1 MSAIG
6 IVIVWNLN
14 MSGDFKSPEG
24 EANNGGVPVVSRS
37 DLSQD
42 QQESV
47 DRFTRFL
54 TNNSSNLQLMTTM
67 LSLIEHPDAPND
79 ELLKMLEGLRSNGGS
94 PIVDRSAG
102 GGFTDSVTNSSTLE
116 NIEIAAQFTGLPA
129 GFTSVANSSE
139 DESTKA
145 SLTGTFTDLT
155 KQEHVIT
162 SGFDTFEDG
171 SILNDGISFAASIV
185 GDVDI
190 TSLYT
195 LANFLK
201 NKLKK
206 APNNGALQNQVIPI
220 AAGLVTGL
228 SSPNDANIRRRERQK
243 QNFDDLTVQNRSRDD
258 NLLALFRDAIDS
270 NQNYKLNPK
279 QIARIKE
286 TLGDERV
293 DFLVK
298 RYELKKDALT
308 LDDLRMLMIGI
319 LSHSDTKWFNNR
331 FIENLLI
338 YCGIT
343 DDQKDLGVEHQQI
356 QQLRKE
362 INIDPRVWE
371 RIKKT
376 TRDGTFN
383 EVVRHIKRVIPKRW
397 DSVVPARF
405 KANDD
410 FKKDLEVA
418 LTITNIEAWQ
428 NKGDLKKQI
437 FAANEY
443 LFKKLAR
450 FDWKDG
456 DSIQILEADGKKC
469 FYTVKNLINESGCH
483 GFVLVPKDPK
493 ESLDLKIVFKGY
505 SLGKEM
511 IDMEKDTPHRRF
523 VQHKQTIFSNLNNII
538 ADFKATVPSD
548 KQEAV
553 SINVGGQGTGGALA
567 QMLINEL
574 ATYQAANASA
584 ALSNDEFQKK
594 LQENIE
600 AQIQYELENGKKSKK
615 LLTADPRQYVS
626 RIQQLATDYF
636 RQTKADLD
644 KIPNNQLASIKKFTV
659 TTTNSAGIKTETRNN
674 FIQTLAIL
682 EQLAPITIECYKTM
696 VGGDAVQQTGVTDLG
711 AYMPHKLMP
720 TTLLK
725 INSGL
730 EGAYKE
736 HLAKIA
742 MSASLIVVAATL
754 ASVSHGAVIPIM
766 HVLPINPIAQANIIN
781 DHVRKLLSNAIAAHR
796 DCYGDQI
803 DFVNYQLMSNAP
815 DDDSR
820 ATLNK
825 ELSIKITE
833 FTNRFYRT
841 LKKTAYGMS
850 EVIEKKSLG
859 LTQDQQSVP
868 AIASF
873 PNPMNLAFS
882 DDSSI
887 FQSVS
892 SQELVLGALQLDGE
906 TEEYGETEE
915 VIIKED
921 QEAMQDLTRELMS
934 MLEAGHEVVATNG
947 EKFLHDFA
955 ETGDLDAVKNFLYI
969 NGEINVDVDVNA
981 KNNNGETALHLAAKN
996 GHLAIVEELFKMPVH
1011 AQAKNNDGE
1020 TALHLAAKNGHIDIV
1035 EVILAKGRMDIN
1047 TTNKR
1052 QETALHIAARNGHT
1066 DIVISLSSSG
1076 VKIDTTNN
1084 NGETALHIA
1093 AKNDRREVVDAL
1105 LGLMTEETINI
1116 KNKDGKTALYLAVES
1131 ESTGTVEE
1139 FFRSSTR
1146 RGNININVDAS
1157 SPPDHR
1163 SILRVAVGTGNVE
1176 IFNLLLK
1183 HGAVL
1188 ENINDLLQTAVENE
1202 HVEIVGELV
1211 EYVIGLNKPIM
1222 FGGWRQKNVEEEN
1235 ARINCLTKV
1244 LHFAAKKGRV
1254 DIIKNL
1260 LEKGVQ
1266 VDAKDANNKTA
1277 LHFAAEAGEPEVVA
1291 MLLEHK
1297 AKLDVK
1303 DKNGQTPL
1311 HLAVINAPARNS
1323 INEEDEKRYV
1333 QVINNLTA
1341 RGVDPT
1347 IRKIARTS
1355 FNQTVRDM
1363 FPESVLS
1370 SVEKSW
1376 PTQKT
1381 TTSNPLKLD
1390 TSSDLTLNG
1399 VMEPM
1404 PQKLQRPEPK
1414 RKK

>member
-1 MSAIG
+1 LSAIG

-410 FKKDLEVA
+410 FKQDLEVA

-511 IDMEKDTPHRRF
+511 IDMEKDTPHRKF
-523 VQHKQTIFSNLNNII
+523 IQHKQTIFSNLNDII

-682 EQLAPITIECYKTM
+682 EQLSPITIECYKTM

-981 KNNNGETALHLAAKN
+981 K
-996 GHLAIVEELFKMPVH
+996 
-1011 AQAKNNDGE
+1011 
-1020 TALHLAAKNGHIDIV
+1020 
-1035 EVILAKGRMDIN
+1035 
-1047 TTNKR
+1047 
-1052 QETALHIAARNGHT
+1052 
-1066 DIVISLSSSG
+1066 
-1076 VKIDTTNN
+1076 NN

>member
-1 MSAIG
+1 
-6 IVIVWNLN
+6 

-410 FKKDLEVA
+410 FKQDLEVA

-511 IDMEKDTPHRRF
+511 IDMEKDTPHRKF
-523 VQHKQTIFSNLNNII
+523 IQHKQTIFSNLNDII

-674 FIQTLAIL
+674 FIQALAIL

-981 KNNNGETALHLAAKN
+981 K
-996 GHLAIVEELFKMPVH
+996 
-1011 AQAKNNDGE
+1011 
-1020 TALHLAAKNGHIDIV
+1020 
-1035 EVILAKGRMDIN
+1035 
-1047 TTNKR
+1047 
-1052 QETALHIAARNGHT
+1052 
-1066 DIVISLSSSG
+1066 
-1076 VKIDTTNN
+1076 NN

>member
-1 MSAIG
+1 LSAIG

-410 FKKDLEVA
+410 FKQDLEVA

-511 IDMEKDTPHRRF
+511 IDMEKDTPHRKF
-523 VQHKQTIFSNLNNII
+523 IQHKQTIFSNLNDII

-674 FIQTLAIL
+674 FIQALAIL

-981 KNNNGETALHLAAKN
+981 K
-996 GHLAIVEELFKMPVH
+996 
-1011 AQAKNNDGE
+1011 
-1020 TALHLAAKNGHIDIV
+1020 
-1035 EVILAKGRMDIN
+1035 
-1047 TTNKR
+1047 
-1052 QETALHIAARNGHT
+1052 
-1066 DIVISLSSSG
+1066 
-1076 VKIDTTNN
+1076 NN

>member
-410 FKKDLEVA
+410 FKQDLEVA

-511 IDMEKDTPHRRF
+511 IDMEKDTPHRKF
-523 VQHKQTIFSNLNNII
+523 IQHKQTIFSNLNDII

-674 FIQTLAIL
+674 FIQALAIL

-981 KNNNGETALHLAAKN
+981 K
-996 GHLAIVEELFKMPVH
+996 
-1011 AQAKNNDGE
+1011 
-1020 TALHLAAKNGHIDIV
+1020 
-1035 EVILAKGRMDIN
+1035 
-1047 TTNKR
+1047 
-1052 QETALHIAARNGHT
+1052 
-1066 DIVISLSSSG
+1066 
-1076 VKIDTTNN
+1076 NN

>member
-511 IDMEKDTPHRRF
+511 IDMEKDTPHRKF
-523 VQHKQTIFSNLNNII
+523 IQHKQTIFSNLNDII

-674 FIQTLAIL
+674 FIQALAIL

-981 KNNNGETALHLAAKN
+981 K
-996 GHLAIVEELFKMPVH
+996 
-1011 AQAKNNDGE
+1011 
-1020 TALHLAAKNGHIDIV
+1020 
-1035 EVILAKGRMDIN
+1035 
-1047 TTNKR
+1047 
-1052 QETALHIAARNGHT
+1052 
-1066 DIVISLSSSG
+1066 
-1076 VKIDTTNN
+1076 NN